1 MCAGDVAA
9 VGRRTRVTVQAR
21 LTGAALWTS
30 NRTVR
35 PTHFDG
41 SSAAEASG
49 GHVAQAPDGRT
60 PAQVADEKAMAHISA
75 VLTNLDWTIER
86 ARKGIKELRKADAEE
101 ARNAELALADLLA
114 QLEPV
119 RKRFFQGQLLPG
131 RHRPPALSVR
141 NRSWRGGVCI
151 LATASASSGRG

>member
-1 MCAGDVAA
+1 MNNPLGKCQEGFICA
-9 VGRRTRVTVQAR
+9 
-21 LTGAALWTS
+21 GAALWTS

-35 PTHFDG
+35 PTDYG
-41 SSAAEASG
+41 ESSAAEASG

-101 ARNAELALADLLA
+101 ARNAQLALTDLLA

-119 RKRFFQGQLLPG
+119 RKRFFQDSYFPADIARLL
-131 RHRPPALSVR
+131 
-141 NRSWRGGVCI
+141 
-151 LATASASSGRG
+151 